1 LNKALKNVGSNW
13 VVTLGGVAV
22 NYIITPFLIRT
33 CGTEGYG
40 IYMLI
45 MSMAGYLS
53 LLVLGVPMASVRYF
67 AEHLAKGD
75 QEKLNET
82 IGSCVGLYTMLGAVA
97 VLIGAGL
104 FFIFIRSYTISPAW
118 QWDSRL
124 AFALQVLYVGIGF
137 VTFLPEGIMHAHQ
150 DFVIRNVILLSILV
164 LRLVLTLAILRLV
177 DSLAVLAA
185 IQVVCLLTD
194 FTVSYLVIKLRYRGL
209 LFSFAK
215 FRGAEVRRIFSFSL
229 YVLLLYLGSRM
240 FFYTSPIII
249 GAFMGISH
257 IPFFSVANYFLVYL
271 VEFVLGIAAVIM
283 PAAAR
288 LMTQKRNS
296 EVQEMFLKSSKILFA
311 LTLYGGLFLI
321 VLGPRFIAWWI
332 SPSFEAPAGSVLQI
346 LVTSALIYL
355 PARGV
360 AQPVLVGLGRVE
372 VPAVTCIAAG
382 LINALLGALL
392 IKPFGLPGL
401 AMAVAIP
408 LVLMSIIVLVYACRV
423 LGVSLLT
430 FLRYAVLRS
439 SLGAVPVLAL
449 LMWLRNGWGVR
460 SLEGLMGSFLM
471 TALVFLA
478 VGAFFVFRND
488 PYLDL
493 FGQMRGLRLSR
504 KPQ

>member
-1 LNKALKNVGSNW
+1 
-13 VVTLGGVAV
+13 
-22 NYIITPFLIRT
+22 
-33 CGTEGYG
+33 
-40 IYMLI
+40 
-45 MSMAGYLS
+45 
-53 LLVLGVPMASVRYF
+53 
-67 AEHLAKGD
+67 
-75 QEKLNET
+75 
-82 IGSCVGLYTMLGAVA
+82 
-97 VLIGAGL
+97 
-104 FFIFIRSYTISPAW
+104 
-118 QWDSRL
+118 
-124 AFALQVLYVGIGF
+124 
-137 VTFLPEGIMHAHQ
+137 
-150 DFVIRNVILLSILV
+150 
-164 LRLVLTLAILRLV
+164 
-177 DSLAVLAA
+177 
-185 IQVVCLLTD
+185 D
-194 FTVSYLVIKLRYRGL
+194 FTASYLVIKLRYRGL

-215 FRGAEVRRIFSFSL
+215 FRWAEVRRIFSFSL
-229 YVLLLYLGSRM
+229 YVLLLSLGSRM
-240 FFYTSPIII
+240 FFYASPIII

-257 IPFFSVANYFLVYL
+257 IPFYSVANYFLVYP
-271 VEFVLGIAAVIM
+271 VEFVLGISAVIM

-346 LVTSALIYL
+346 LLTSALIYL

-372 VPAVTCIAAG
+372 IPAVTCIAAG
-382 LINALLGALL
+382 LINVLLGVLL
-392 IKPFGLPGL
+392 VKPLGLPGL

-408 LVLMSIIVLVYACRV
+408 LVLMSIIVLVYTCRV

-439 SLGAVPVLAL
+439 ALGAVPLLAL
-449 LMWLRNGWGVR
+449 LMWLRNGWDVR
-460 SLEGLMGSFLM
+460 SLQGLMGSFLM
-471 TALVFLA
+471 TALLFLA

-504 KPQ
+504 KA